1 MHSIMYFFDSLAPK
15 IKLEVV
21 LIFEGRKIFVLDNKI

>member
-1 MHSIMYFFDSLAPK
+1 MHSIMYFFDSSAPK

-21 LIFEGRKIFVLDNKI
+21 LEGRKIFVLDNKI